1 LGRGPGT
8 GSLHSLFILDPGC
21 FFSYLPADLDL
32 TINDYRSSFLSLKKA
47 TLGTAICLG
56 TTSLAT
62 LVFLFLNLSD
72 EPLLELLHA
81 VQYMASGLL
90 ALLMYRMEKQVSY
103 LILSSRNKVPGDV
116 IDSK

>member
-1 LGRGPGT
+1 MVLAQVVCIPF
-8 GSLHSLFILDPGC
+8 LFWILVV

-103 LILSSRNKVPGDV
+103 LILIEPK
-116 IDSK
+116 